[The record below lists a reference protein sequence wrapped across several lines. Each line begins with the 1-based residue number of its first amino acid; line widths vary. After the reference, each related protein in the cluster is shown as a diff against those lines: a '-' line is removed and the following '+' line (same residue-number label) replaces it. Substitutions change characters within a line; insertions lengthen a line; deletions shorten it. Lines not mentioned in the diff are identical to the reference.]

1 MRSLL
6 GTWRCLLSKT
16 QQRQILVLDLALV
29 SVCVCCYRHAKR
41 TTVLMDDVKLC
52 CRRNKS
58 LLEYIQG
65 QADKIKADKATEAVA
80 TDKTKG
86 KSGKKKKTL
95 SIDDD

>member
-1 MRSLL
+1 
-6 GTWRCLLSKT
+6 
-16 QQRQILVLDLALV
+16 
-29 SVCVCCYRHAKR
+29 
-41 TTVLMDDVKLC
+41 MDDVKLC